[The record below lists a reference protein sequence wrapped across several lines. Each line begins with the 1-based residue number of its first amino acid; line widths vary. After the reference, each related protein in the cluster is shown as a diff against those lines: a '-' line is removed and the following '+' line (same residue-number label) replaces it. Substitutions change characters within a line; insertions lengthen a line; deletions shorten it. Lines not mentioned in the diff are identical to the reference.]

1 MKGGLSMSKKP
12 LKPGEKA
19 PQSGIYG
26 IVNRYGNDTGV
37 ERTVDKNEK
46 LPPTPKK
53 GQNYVIKRKSKTK

>member
-1 MKGGLSMSKKP
+1 MSKNH

-19 PQSGIYG
+19 PVSGIYR
-26 IVNRYGNDTGV
+26 INNRNGNDTGA

-53 GQNYVIKRKSKTK
+53 GQTYEIKRKSKTK